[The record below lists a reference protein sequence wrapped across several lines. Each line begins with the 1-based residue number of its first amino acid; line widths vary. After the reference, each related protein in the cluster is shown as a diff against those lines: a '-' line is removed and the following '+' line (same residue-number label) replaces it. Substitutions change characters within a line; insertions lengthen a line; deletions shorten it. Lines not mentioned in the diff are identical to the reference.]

1 MIRNPKTVNKIR
13 PMSDIW
19 EANTLD
25 ELSEQQIDQNDID
38 QIELKN
44 LQEVCQKYEQLFNSW

>member
-13 PMSDIW
+13 PMSEIW

-44 LQEVCQKYEQLFNSW
+44 LQEVCQKYEFLFNSF